1 MKQHFLYSLILAAVC
16 IGCNDSLPDKESGD
30 NYLRLESVVL
40 PGENLTKALVLDI
53 NNVNVYVR
61 KKAGETYS
69 DYITEE
75 GKATQT
81 RFNYTNNSWVAKED
95 ISLGESAYILGCY
108 PVADEGKIN
117 SENGVLKIPVK
128 VLDTNTFDA
137 ATSDQVDYL
146 YSTEVVAG
154 TTGSSGG
161 LKQSISLEMYHALAQ
176 ISFYILKSSDVSE
189 DMTLKR
195 IEISSRG
202 TCLQKG
208 DGGQML
214 LDGGTLTALTGTNSL
229 ILTGTKDLKTT
240 ETNPNVTC
248 LVAPMSAEEPSLSF
262 NLTVTMAGIERTF
275 TTSPTKAKWEKG
287 TNYSYTITLNKIGGE
302 LTEVTIKGWETDASP
317 NTSIGI

>member
-16 IGCNDSLPDKESGD
+16 IGCNDSLPNKENGD
-30 NYLRLESVVL
+30 NYLSLESVVL
-40 PGENLTKALVLDI
+40 PGENLTKALVLNIDK
-53 NNVNVYVR
+53 VNVYVR
-61 KKAGETYS
+61 KRIDDGTYS
-69 DYITEE
+69 DYITD

-81 RFNYTNNSWVAKED
+81 RFNYTNNSWAAKED
-95 ISLGESAYILGCY
+95 ISLGEPAYILGCY

-146 YSTEVVAG
+146 YSTEVTAG
-154 TTGSSGG
+154 PTGGSG
-161 LKQSISLEMYHALAQ
+161 LKQSISLEMDHALAQ

-189 DMTLKR
+189 DMTLKQ

-229 ILTGTKDLKTT
+229 ILTGEKALKTQ